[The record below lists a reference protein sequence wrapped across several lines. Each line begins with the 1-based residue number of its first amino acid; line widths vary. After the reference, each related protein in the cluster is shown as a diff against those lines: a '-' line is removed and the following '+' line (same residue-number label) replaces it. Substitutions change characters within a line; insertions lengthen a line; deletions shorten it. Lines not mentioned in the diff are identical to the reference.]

1 MKTIKFKRFT
11 KLNFLKQIGR
21 DLLGQFFNRYND
33 DLAEKG
39 VVMPAATL
47 DDDAYFGA
55 VAKIAM
61 SPEGLPGDL
70 VDTAHALEGMT
81 NEEGQERLERATGE
95 NGLAFQFRENS
106 SCAEIAMQA
115 WLANP
120 EVFAEKFNEQKL
132 TRLAS
137 FDYFSSKHAMDQR
150 DTFAAPSPRTL
161 ELISADL
168 EKVFR
173 AKNRGQ
179 QTTRVELYTMDGEYW
194 FLIRHG
200 DTYAMVPT
208 VADGKLSVLHF
219 RPAKDDVVVYAP
231 ERDEI
236 RIHAGA
242 KWEKELY
249 QETFGNRLFGDDR
262 HFSERKAYTLDPLR
276 TDGPDALDV
285 SDIPGITRIV
295 LREIEV
301 AWAGEF
307 GDSRVNKSADV
318 FASAKA
324 RNAVA
329 ISESGRLVRA
339 AFDVYFADNEKKPR
353 KVQVRPPN
361 VLKLGRHCDAA
372 LVQRWLAERGFRE
385 TVNAAQPRGGITHV
399 KPLDVP

>member
-1 MKTIKFKRFT
+1 
-11 KLNFLKQIGR
+11 
-21 DLLGQFFNRYND
+21 
-33 DLAEKG
+33 
-39 VVMPAATL
+39 
-47 DDDAYFGA
+47 
-55 VAKIAM
+55 
-61 SPEGLPGDL
+61 
-70 VDTAHALEGMT
+70 
-81 NEEGQERLERATGE
+81 
-95 NGLAFQFRENS
+95 
-106 SCAEIAMQA
+106 
-115 WLANP
+115 
-120 EVFAEKFNEQKL
+120 
-132 TRLAS
+132 
-137 FDYFSSKHAMDQR
+137 
-150 DTFAAPSPRTL
+150 
-161 ELISADL
+161 
-168 EKVFR
+168 
-173 AKNRGQ
+173 
-179 QTTRVELYTMDGEYW
+179 MDGEYW

-249 QETFGNRLFGDDR
+249 QESFGNRLFGDDR

-276 TDGPDALDV
+276 KDGADALDA

-339 AFDVYFADNEKKPR
+339 AFEIYFGDSQKPR

-372 LVQRWLAERGFRE
+372 LVQRWLSERSFR
-385 TVNAAQPRGGITHV
+385 TGITTGNGQRGGITHV
-399 KPLDVP
+399 KPLAVP